1 MTKKLSV
8 LLCLLLIIFGGA
20 AAQDGEPIKIG
31 AIFDLSG
38 ETSEVGTPYAQGM
51 NAYIDFKNENG
62 GINGRPVE
70 LLAGD
75 AAYGVRRAEQ
85 LYAQL
90 AAADVVA
97 IMGWGTE
104 ESLALASRAA
114 SDQIPFISAS
124 SSEELNDPSGFAPY
138 NFLIAPTYGDQ
149 LVAMMFHMLELW
161 EDEGNSAADMRI
173 ALFYHDSDFGSDPI
187 AAGEEF
193 ARQARIGG
201 LLTVPMW
208 SEARDFTAELQQAD
222 DYGITHIIIQNLPRP
237 AAQLV
242 TNITGFFGGIT
253 PGRVGCLNW
262 CANELLIELA
272 GDAAENVLGAIPFV
286 PTSVS
291 VDGQQDAEDFLE
303 ERGQTLEDATLHFT
317 QGWATMSVLV
327 TAIEQTASAGQEITG
342 ANVRA
347 ALESMRNVDTGE
359 LLAPVSFSADDHR
372 GTRALAI
379 YVVRNG
385 EWQASSNLLDLR

>member
-1 MTKKLSV
+1 MSKKLSV
-8 LLCLLLIIFGGA
+8 LLCLLLMVFGSA
-20 AAQDGEPIKIG
+20 TAQDSEPIKIG
-31 AIFDLSG
+31 GIFDLSG
-38 ETSEVGTPYAQGM
+38 ETSDVGTPYAQGM
-51 NAYIDFKNENG
+51 DAYIEFVNENG
-62 GINGRPVE
+62 GINGRSVE

-75 AAYGVRRAEQ
+75 AAYDVRRAEQ
-85 LYAQL
+85 LYGQL
-90 AAADVVA
+90 AAEGVVA
-97 IMGWGTE
+97 VMGWGTE

-124 SSEELNDPSGFAPY
+124 SSEALNDPSGLAPY
-138 NFLIAPTYGDQ
+138 NFLLTPTYGDQ
-149 LVAMMFHMLELW
+149 LVAMMFHMQELW

-201 LLTVPMW
+201 ILAVPMW
-208 SEARDFTAELQQAD
+208 SDARDFTAELQQAD

-242 TNITGFFGGIT
+242 TNISGFFGGIT

-262 CANELLIELA
+262 CANEQFVELA
-272 GDAAENVLGAIPFV
+272 GDAAENVLGAIPFA

-291 VDGQQDAEDFLE
+291 VAGQEDAEDFLE
-303 ERGQTLEDATLHFT
+303 SRGESLDDATLHFT

-327 TAIEQTASAGQEITG
+327 TAIEQTSNAGQEITG

-347 ALESMRNVDTGE
+347 SLESLRNFDTGG
-359 LLAPVSFSADDHR
+359 LLAPVTFSTDDHR

-379 YVVRNG
+379 YVVESG
-385 EWQASSNLLDLR
+385 EWQPSSNMLDLR

>member
-8 LLCLLLIIFGGA
+8 VLCLLLIVFGGA
-20 AAQDGEPIKIG
+20 AAQDSEPIKIG

-38 ETSEVGTPYAQGM
+38 ETSEVGTPYAQGV
-51 NAYIDFKNENG
+51 NAYIDFVNENG
-62 GINGRPVE
+62 GINGQPLE
-70 LLAGD
+70 LRAGD
-75 AAYGVRRAEQ
+75 GAYDATRAEQ
-85 LYAQL
+85 LYGQL
-90 AAADVVA
+90 AAEGVVA

-149 LVAMMFHMLELW
+149 LVAMIFHMLELW
-161 EDEGNSAADMRI
+161 EAEGNSAADMRI
-173 ALFYHDSDFGSDPI
+173 ALFYHDSDFGTDPI

-193 ARQARIGG
+193 VRQSRIGG
-201 LLTVPMW
+201 ILAIPMW

-222 DYGITHIIIQNLPRP
+222 DYGITHIIIQNLPGP

-242 TNITGFFGGIT
+242 SNITGFFGGIT

-262 CANELLIELA
+262 CADEQFVELA
-272 GDAAENVLGAIPFV
+272 GSAAENVLGAIPFA

-291 VDGQQDAEDFLE
+291 VRGQEEAEGFLE
-303 ERGQTLEDATLHFT
+303 ARGQTLEDASLHFT

-327 TAIEQTASAGQEITG
+327 MAIEQTSSAGQAITG
-342 ANVRA
+342 ANIRA
-347 ALESMRNVDTGE
+347 ALESMQNVDTGE
-359 LLAPVSFSADDHR
+359 LIAPVSFSADDHR

-379 YVVRNG
+379 YVVQNG
-385 EWQASSNLLDLR
+385 EWQPSSNVLDLR